1 MKFGFAQGRL
11 SGRAVS
17 LCGAVSVFALLSG
30 CSDEMQLLNDERTL
44 FGGCHN
50 VYQMMVKGQPQP
62 MLRADAV
69 FTSETT
75 DEHFLTLTKGDDG
88 IEVDITKCD
97 QDSVAMFDQPLEFVE
112 GPAGRVVGKLI
123 R

>member
-1 MKFGFAQGRL
+1 MKFGVAHWNGRV
-11 SGRAVS
+11 VS
-17 LCGAVSVFALLSG
+17 LCGVMSLITLVTG
-30 CSDEMQLLNDERTL
+30 CSDEMQLLNEERTL

-50 VYQMMVKGQPQP
+50 VYQIMVKGQPQA

-75 DEHFLTLTKGDDG
+75 DEHYLTLTKGDDG
-88 IEVDITKCD
+88 LEVDLTKCD
-97 QDSVAMFDQPLEFVE
+97 ADSLAMFDQPIESIE
-112 GPAGRVVGKLI
+112 GPAGRVVGKLV

>member
-1 MKFGFAQGRL
+1 MTPRVLQLGL
-11 SGRAVS
+11 
-17 LCGAVSVFALLSG
+17 LLSSTFLLSA

-50 VYQMMVKGQPQP
+50 VYQMLVKGQPQP

-69 FTSETT
+69 FTAETT
-75 DEHFLTLTKGDDG
+75 DLHYLTLTKGEDG
-88 IEVDITKCD
+88 LEVDITKCD
-97 QDSVAMFDQPLEFVE
+97 TESIVLFDQPIEALE
-112 GPAGRVVGKLI
+112 GPAGRVVGKLV